1 MKSLYY
7 YLASLKRD
15 DLQDQFFPTPYPVPP
30 TAFVRNVAAQVFLC
44 YLKTKKIQEKGSKWP
59 QPPDFSARSVGAAW
73 WVGGSLE
80 VT

>member
-15 DLQDQFFPTPYPVPP
+15 DLQDQFFPIAHPVSP

-44 YLKTKKIQEKGSKWP
+44 YLKTKKDTGEG
-59 QPPDFSARSVGAAW
+59 
-73 WVGGSLE
+73 
-80 VT
+80 